1 MGRSVCWFCL
11 GVLVVNLSPSCSAV
25 VLDSVYWNSSNPK
38 FSPGRGLIL
47 FPQIGDKMDIVCP
60 RVRPGVVENKE
71 PEYYRVYLVTRE
83 QLHSCSISQSDTP
96 LLNCDKP
103 DRDVKFT
110 FKFQEFSPNLW
121 GLEFFKGREYYITS
135 TSTSSLQ
142 GLDNTDG
149 GVCRATSMKLV
160 LRVGQ
165 SSSKPLPLPEEP
177 PTRFPPQHPEAADK
191 ELPIKDNDVTNNA
204 GIEGDIDT
212 EGGASSTEGGSI
224 GSEVGLFVGVAC
236 GIVLLLLVIVVL
248 LMVVWRYHR
257 RHTTPDRDVQQS
269 LSLNTLA
276 TPKRDSYGGS
286 SEDIRSEPSHTVF
299 PLRPSD
305 SVFCRHHERVSGDY
319 RHPVY
324 MVQEMPPQSPTNL
337 YYKV

>member
-1 MGRSVCWFCL
+1 QRVMGRSVCWFWL

-38 FSPGRGLIL
+38 FSPGRGLVL

-165 SSSKPLPLPEEP
+165 NKCE
-177 PTRFPPQHPEAADK
+177 TRRKILVKGTPYCSIMTW
-191 ELPIKDNDVTNNA
+191 L
-204 GIEGDIDT
+204 
-212 EGGASSTEGGSI
+212 ASSTEGGSI

-236 GIVLLLLVIVVL
+236 SIVLLLLVIVVL

-257 RHTTPDRDVQQS
+257 RHATPDRDVQQS

-286 SEDIRSEPSHTVF
+286 SEDIRLEPSHMVF
-299 PLRPSD
+299 PPRPSD

-324 MVQEMPPQSPTNL
+324 MVQEMPPQSPTNI